1 MFELRN
7 PLRDRLASGQIALG
21 MNVRHSRTSEI
32 GPILADCG
40 YHWLMVDDEHSP
52 MPSGVAYE
60 IMLAAIRAGVC
71 PVARPRTKDHAQIG
85 SQLTNGALG
94 VMLAHIGSAEE
105 ALVTTRATRYAPE
118 GDLSVPGS
126 ITQLGYRKMPLQ
138 EATAAFNKV
147 VMAIAMIESP
157 DAVEQVEAIAA
168 VPFVDVLFVGASDLT
183 WDMGIPGQYGHERVV
198 AVVDRI
204 CRAARANG
212 KYVGIG
218 GVKEDR
224 DWVRYI
230 ELGVRMIM
238 TENDLTMMTTRMVER
253 AQHYLGLAGR

>member
-1 MFELRN
+1 MTEFRN
-7 PLRDRLASGQIALG
+7 PLRDRLASGKIALG

-52 MPSGVAYE
+52 MPSGTAYE
-60 IMLAAIRAGVC
+60 IMLAAIRAGIC
-71 PVARPRTKDHAQIG
+71 PLARPRTRDHAQIG

-94 VMLAHIGSAEE
+94 VMLAHIDTEEE
-105 ALVTTRATRYAPE
+105 ARVTSRATRYAPE

-126 ITQLGYRKMPLQ
+126 ITQLGYRKMTLP
-138 EATAAFNKV
+138 EATAAFNRA
-147 VMAIAMIESP
+147 VMAIAMIEST
-157 DAVEQVEAIAA
+157 AAIEQIEAIAA
-168 VPFVDVLFVGASDLT
+168 VPHVDVLFVGASDLT
-183 WDMGIPGQYGHERVV
+183 WEMGIPGDYGHERVV
-198 AVVDRI
+198 AVVDRM

-224 DWVRYI
+224 DWARYI
-230 ELGVRMIM
+230 DLGVRMVM
-238 TENDLTMMTTRMVER
+238 TENDLTMMTTRMTDR
-253 AQHYLGLAGR
+253 AKHYLGMQKP